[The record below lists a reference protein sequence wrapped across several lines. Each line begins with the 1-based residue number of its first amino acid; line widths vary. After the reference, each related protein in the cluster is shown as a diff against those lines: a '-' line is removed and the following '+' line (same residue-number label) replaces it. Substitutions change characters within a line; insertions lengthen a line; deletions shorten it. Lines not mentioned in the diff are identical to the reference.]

1 MQRNKG
7 KKARKKG
14 GNPQSEKLLLR
25 EDNGDGVQ
33 QYAWVKQALGACRF
47 VLCILTPCGVSDK
60 TYIGHVPGKM
70 RRRKYSNFVRVG
82 SVVLVTKREGMTN
95 DDKVDIV
102 HVYRDDA
109 VRKLVKMGEI
119 ISVDSLNDGD
129 DPNKTNAVVFSDDVV
144 EEAPSENTA
153 ATNPYGHSTAISNP
167 STTTSTNTLDDWA
180 VDVDDI

>member
-25 EDNGDGVQ
+25 EDNGDGMQ

-47 VLCILTPCGVSDK
+47 VLCMLTSCGVSDK
-60 TYIGHVPGKM
+60 TYIGHVPGKL

-82 SVVLVTKREGMTN
+82 SVVLITKREGMTN

-109 VRKLVKMGEI
+109 VRKLVRMGEI
-119 ISVDSLNDGD
+119 ISVDSLNDGENA
-129 DPNKTNAVVFSDDVV
+129 PTNEVIFSDEVI
-144 EEAPSENTA
+144 EEGNTSGAPTRAET
-153 ATNPYGHSTAISNP
+153 TSTATATTTP
-167 STTTSTNTLDDWA
+167 STTVPASSLDDWA

>member
-25 EDNGDGVQ
+25 EDNGDGMQ

-47 VLCILTPCGVSDK
+47 VLCMLTSCGISDK
-60 TYIGHVPGKM
+60 TYIGHVPGKL

-82 SVVLVTKREGMTN
+82 SVVLITKREGMTN

-109 VRKLVKMGEI
+109 VRKLVRMGEI
-119 ISVDSLNDGD
+119 ISVDSLNDGENA
-129 DPNKTNAVVFSDDVV
+129 PTNEVIFTDEVI
-144 EEAPSENTA
+144 EEDTSRAQHAEVSK
-153 ATNPYGHSTAISNP
+153 STATP
-167 STTTSTNTLDDWA
+167 STTTPASTSLDDWA